1 MTTTKSR
8 KAKKGNNRSQGESAA
23 DQPQV
28 KLRVDDAKADI
39 HYSSTSV
46 ISATAEEVAV
56 DFARGLK
63 PGSRGDTAVLTV
75 EAKVIMSPWAAKRLA
90 IDLTDTIKR
99 YELTYGK
106 LEIDARKRRVD
117 GDAQDRE

>member
-8 KAKKGNNRSQGESAA
+8 KAKKGDARSQTGA

-28 KLRVDDAKADI
+28 NLRVDDSNADI

-63 PGSRGDTAVLTV
+63 PGSRGDAPVLTV

-90 IDLTDTIKR
+90 IDLADTIKR

-106 LEIDARKRRVD
+106 LEIDARKRRVAA
-117 GDAQDRE
+117 DAQERE